1 MKNLTPIA
9 ALAALSTAALA
20 SASVSVVSG
29 GTYNQWTAAAP
40 GTIHGVPVANF
51 TFNTDD
57 LNNAS
62 NATATTVTGGYGWG
76 SYLAS
81 GTGGSVVQAQ
91 NVGGAREI
99 FTGAG
104 DDVNFSFNYGTG
116 MIIPANRGIYGMF
129 IEFTTVPTS
138 GVSLTITWDNGGTYS
153 FSAPTSG
160 TISIWKTDGTNIT
173 SVSFAPNANTSGS
186 QSIVIEEISFAFVPA
201 PGAVA
206 LVGVAGLVGSRR
218 RRA

>member
-1 MKNLTPIA
+1 MKNLNLVMTA
-9 ALAALSTAALA
+9 GALMASTTAL
-20 SASVSVVSG
+20 ASVSVVSG
-29 GTYNQWTAAAP
+29 GTYGQWTAAAP
-40 GTIHGVPVANF
+40 ATIHGVPVANY

-57 LNNAS
+57 LNNAV

-76 SYLAS
+76 SYLAN
-81 GTGGSVVQAQ
+81 GTGTVQAQ

-99 FTGAG
+99 FTNAG
-104 DDVNFSFNYGTG
+104 GSVLFTFNYGTN
-116 MIIPANRGIYGMF
+116 MVIPANEGIYGMF
-129 IEFTTVPTS
+129 VTFTTVPTT
-138 GVSLTITWDNGGTYS
+138 GVSLTVEWDNGGTYS
-153 FSAPTSG
+153 FAAPTSG
-160 TISIWKTDGTNIT
+160 TIAIWKSTGTNIT

-186 QSIVIEEISFAFVPA
+186 QSIVIESISFAFVPA